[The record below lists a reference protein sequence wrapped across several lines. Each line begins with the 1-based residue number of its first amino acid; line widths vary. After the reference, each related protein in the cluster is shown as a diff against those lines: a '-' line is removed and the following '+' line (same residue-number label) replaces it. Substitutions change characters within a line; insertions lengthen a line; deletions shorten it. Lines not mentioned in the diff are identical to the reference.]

1 MGGSKNSQ
9 TVSDYDIPPFSEAV
23 YDTIRANTRLT
34 IYEAD
39 GSAVDFVCGCALC
52 AEPFSDTNSLRSE
65 SGVVLDDHEA
75 KQAEES
81 QELVKYLDENIGDT
95 VGFSASPSAMM
106 APDMVTN
113 AMLSNFLKRPVKI
126 HTMTWSTA
134 DLVGDLF
141 SQILPWDLYFNDT
154 NIKYKLN
161 NFAFLKCDLK
171 VKVVL
176 NASQFLYGAMYM
188 SYLPMD
194 GIFQDNILNTS
205 ALPYA
210 PATARTQR
218 PHLWIYPQNSE
229 GGEMTLPFFYH
240 KDWLSVPLRSD
251 FQTMGKLTFSILAP
265 LRSANGVAED
275 VTVQVYAWAE
285 NVQISGPT
293 TQLAMQ
299 AGVVKDEYGQGVVS
313 KPASAIAS
321 VASKLQ
327 SIPYIGPFA
336 RATEIGARAVGSI
349 ASLFGF
355 SNPPVISNVQPLK
368 PSPFPHLASP
378 EICYPVE
385 KLTLD
390 PKNELTVDPTIHGL
404 PRTDELDITSIV
416 TRECFLTAF
425 EWLRTDAPDSLKFSA
440 RVQPNYYH
448 TSTLGAATEIQM
460 SPLTFVNQMFEFWR
474 GDIIFR
480 FRVIASQ
487 FHKGRFRISWE
498 PYSNATQLTPDT
510 THLVQNVIV
519 DIGKDSDVEMR
530 IPFHQALP
538 WLRSNMTLSAANTN
552 WKNSI
557 PFNLSV
563 DQSFHNG
570 MITVRTLTDL
580 TSPTA
585 DAALTAVTVLV
596 FVRGAENL
604 EFAGPRTVSGPD
616 AQTYYSVWPAQA
628 GVVDDLTHRTQ
639 DVVAGST
646 YTPKP
651 SRFLEHMGEQ
661 VTNLRVLLRRS
672 TLHSHWS
679 SEATASNP
687 YVVFSSI
694 LSAFPYYFGYAN
706 TLKNGTGTKIGVDS
720 ASPMVAGVGIPFN
733 WSYDSYLNWI
743 APAFIGWRGSI
754 NWVINH
760 NSGGRYASSI
770 RVARDPFYTNDAF
783 QSLQTTLN
791 QNKNQ
796 QKMLYNA
803 SYGSMAGLA
812 LTNQQTNAGLAV
824 SVPFYSPYKFT
835 PCNPYRANR
844 WSQSDGSI
852 IPWNT
857 CIDLSGQQ
865 VAGNNPVTSY
875 KVDRYVAAGPDFNLL
890 FFINAPT
897 RFMYNNIPPD
907 IP

>member
-1 MGGSKNSQ
+1 VGASSTQ
-9 TVSDYDIPPFSEAV
+9 TIDSYFMPPFSEAV
-23 YDTIRANTRLT
+23 YDAMRANTRLT
-34 IYEAD
+34 IYEPD
-39 GSAVDFVCGCALC
+39 GSVSIVECDCPICAC
-52 AEPFSDTNSLRSE
+52 HDSDTDSLPAQ

-75 KQAEES
+75 KQADEP
-81 QELVKYLDENIGDT
+81 QELVRYLDENIGDS
-95 VGFSASPSAMM
+95 VGFSASPAGMM
-106 APDMVTN
+106 TPDMVTN

-126 HTMTWSTA
+126 LTLTWGTLTA
-134 DLVGDLF
+134 PATQDIF
-141 SQILPWDLYFNDT
+141 TSILPWDLYFNDA

-161 NFAFLKCDLK
+161 NFAFIKADLK
-171 VKVVL
+171 IKVVV
-176 NASQFLYGAMYM
+176 NASPFLYGAMYV
-188 SYLPMD
+188 SYLPME
-194 GIFQDNILNTS
+194 GIFQENIVDTS
-205 ALPYA
+205 LLPYA
-210 PATARTQR
+210 PAMARTQR

-251 FQTMGKLTFSILAP
+251 FQTMGRLTFSILAP
-265 LRSANGVAED
+265 LRSANSVDED
-275 VTVQVYAWAE
+275 LTIQVYAWAE
-285 NVQISGPT
+285 NVTISGPT
-293 TQLAMQ
+293 TQLALQ
-299 AGVVKDEYGQGVVS
+299 AGVVKDEYGTGVVS
-313 KPASAIAS
+313 KPASAIAN
-321 VASKLQ
+321 VAAKLQ
-327 SIPYIGPFA
+327 AIPYIGPFA

-355 SNPPVISNVQPLK
+355 SNPPVISNVQPLR

-378 EICYPVE
+378 EISYPVE

-390 PKNELTVDPTIHGL
+390 PKHELTVDPTIVGL
-404 PRTDELDITSIV
+404 PRTDELDISSLV
-416 TRECFLTAF
+416 SRECFLTAF
-425 EWLRTDAPDSLKFSA
+425 EWFRTDAPDTLKFSA
-440 RVQPNYYH
+440 RVTPNYYH
-448 TSTLGAATEIQM
+448 TTALGVNTEIQM

-474 GDIIFR
+474 GDLIFR
-480 FRVIASQ
+480 FRVIATQ
-487 FHKGRFRISWE
+487 FHKGRFRLSWE
-498 PYSNATQLTPDT
+498 PYSNATQLNPDT

-552 WKNSI
+552 WKNTAA
-557 PFNLSV
+557 FNLTV
-563 DQSFHNG
+563 DQAYHNG
-570 MITVRTLTDL
+570 MITARTLTEL
-580 TSPTA
+580 SAPTSDSA
-585 DAALTAVTVLV
+585 KTAVTVLI

-604 EFAGPRTVSGPD
+604 EFAGPRSVSGPD
-616 AQTYYSVWPAQA
+616 AQTFYSMWHAQA

-646 YTPKP
+646 YSAKP
-651 SRFLEHMGEQ
+651 QRFLENMGER

-679 SEATASNP
+679 SEATNTNP
-687 YVVFSSI
+687 YVIFSSI

-706 TLKNGTGTKIGVDS
+706 TLRSGAGTNLGVDL
-720 ASPMVAGVGIPFN
+720 ASPVAPGVGRPFN
-733 WSYDSYLNWI
+733 WCYDSYLNWI

-760 NSGGRYASSI
+760 NSGGRNASSI
-770 RVARDPFYTNDAF
+770 RVARDPFYVGDAF

-796 QKMLYNA
+796 QKQLYNA
-803 SYGSMAGLA
+803 SYGSMSGLA
-812 LTNQQTNAGLAV
+812 LTNQQTNAGISV
-824 SVPFYSPYKFT
+824 SIPFYSPFKFT

-865 VAGNNPVTSY
+865 VSGNNPVTSY
-875 KVDRYVAAGPDFNLL
+875 KVDRYVAAGSDFTLL

-897 RFMYNNIPPD
+897 RYLQPLPPD